1 LHEIEPR
8 IPMSMRLRSRKWP
21 GQVAAVALGILIL
34 AVSFCLFH
42 DAVCDMDQHAVARDL
57 CGGLLVSSSLTVTL
71 LALAVLSRIQ
81 VDSLRPVHVVSPR
94 RIDPP
99 PKSAFPSR

>member
-1 LHEIEPR
+1 MEPR
-8 IPMSMRLRSRKWP
+8 IFMSMRLRRRKWP
-21 GQVAAVALGILIL
+21 GQVAAVALGVLIL
-34 AVSFCLFH
+34 AVSFCLF
-42 DAVCDMDQHAVARDL
+42 DDDGCGMDQHTVARDL

-71 LALAVLSRIQ
+71 LALAVLSRVQ

-99 PKSAFPSR
+99 PKLLQFS